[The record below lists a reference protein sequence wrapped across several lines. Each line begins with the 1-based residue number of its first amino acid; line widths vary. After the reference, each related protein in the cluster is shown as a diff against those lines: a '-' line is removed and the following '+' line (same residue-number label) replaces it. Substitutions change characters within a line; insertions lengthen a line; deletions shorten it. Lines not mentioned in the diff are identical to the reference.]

1 MYVPSTVPRY
11 VISTIYTVHV
21 VLYVSYLQL
30 TVKIIHTYDIHVLH
44 IHVCVYDIHHVMY
57 TELIADCVVI
67 VRLVL
72 DCVRVSCVCKES

>member
-21 VLYVSYLQL
+21 VATVCIISYLQL

-57 TELIADCVVI
+57 TELIADC
-67 VRLVL
+67 
-72 DCVRVSCVCKES
+72 